1 MQGIQRRYQAVLFEK
16 NCSLTEAMRQFG
28 IPCKSLRDYVGVC
41 ELRIIDSE
49 RYKRVVEAERQRLG
63 MVSAKSIELRCR
75 AVINE
80 YRVHSNRLEEEKKL
94 LPLGGVLY
102 PKVSLSR
109 NP

>member
-28 IPCKSLRDYVGVC
+28 IPCKTLRDYVGVC
-41 ELRIIDSE
+41 ELRTIDSE

-80 YRVHSNRLEEEKKL
+80 YRVQSNRLEDEKKP

-102 PKVSLSR
+102 PQVSSSR

>member
-1 MQGIQRRYQAVLFEK
+1 MLVNR
-16 NCSLTEAMRQFG
+16 SHEAIWHPLQNF
-28 IPCKSLRDYVGVC
+28 KDYVGVC
-41 ELRIIDSE
+41 ELRTIDSE

-63 MVSAKSIELRCR
+63 KVSAKSIELRCR

-80 YRVHSNRLEEEKKL
+80 YRVQSNRLEDEKKP

-102 PKVSLSR
+102 PQVSSSR

>member
-1 MQGIQRRYQAVLFEK
+1 MQGIQRRYQAVPFEK

-28 IPCKSLRDYVGVC
+28 IPCKTLRDYVGVC
-41 ELRIIDSE
+41 ELRTIDSE

-63 MVSAKSIELRCR
+63 KVSAKSIELRCR

-80 YRVHSNRLEEEKKL
+80 YRVQSNRLEKEKKL